1 MARKILV
8 GKARLVIGG
17 SDGIDQVSAALHK
30 LHAAYADQVV
40 EAMRNSSAL
49 RREAA
54 IQPFR
59 QPE

>member
-1 MARKILV
+1 MARKTLAR
-8 GKARLVIGG
+8 KAALATGG
-17 SDGIDQVSAALHK
+17 SGSIDQISAALHK